1 MKKDLGEHEFGGVST
16 DLKLSLVEGYLQA
29 FTTALKG
36 RFELWYIDAF
46 AGTGERTVKH
56 EKQDGGIGV
65 EPIEAR
71 VERLKGSA
79 RIALE
84 THPGFDRIVFIDANK
99 RHVAALKQLA
109 GDRLGKDVEVVRAK
123 ANEAV
128 MTEIARKDWS
138 GVRAVMFL
146 DPYGM
151 HVDWTTLQ
159 GIASTKAIDVWY
171 LVSLSGLFRQA
182 TKNGRA
188 LSEQKRNAIC
198 RMLGTTEWEAEWYSD
213 SKQVS
218 LFSDSEPERFRVVSV
233 ADIEAYVRTRLRTI
247 FPSVS
252 APLTLRNSQN
262 VPMFSLFFAV
272 SNPEPKAIGL
282 ATKIANH
289 LLKTGSS
296 SQVRLR

>member
-1 MKKDLGEHEFGGVST
+1 LKKELGEHEFGGVST
-16 DLKLSLVEGYLQA
+16 DLKLSLVEGYLRF

-56 EKQDGGIGV
+56 AGHDGGIGF
-65 EPIEAR
+65 EPAEAR

-79 RIALE
+79 RIALD
-84 THPGFDRIVFIDANK
+84 TRPSFDRIVFIDANK
-99 RHVAALKQLA
+99 RHVAALEQLA

-128 MTEIARKDWS
+128 MAEIARKDWS

-182 TKNGRA
+182 TKDGRA

-198 RMLGTTEWEAEWYSD
+198 RMLGTTEWEGEWYGESG
-213 SKQVS
+213 QVS
-218 LFSDSEPERFRVVSV
+218 LFGDIEPERFRIVSV
-233 ADIEAYVRTRLRTI
+233 GQIEAYVRKRLRTI

-289 LLKTGSS
+289 LLKAGSS
-296 SQVRLR
+296 SQVRSK

>member
-1 MKKDLGEHEFGGVST
+1 MTRDIGEHEFGGVST
-16 DLKLSLVEGYLQA
+16 DLKLSLVEGYLRA

-36 RFELWYIDAF
+36 RFDLWYIDAF

-56 EKQDGGIGV
+56 AGHEGGIGV
-65 EPIEAR
+65 APVDAR

-79 RIALE
+79 RIALD
-84 THPGFDRIVFIDANK
+84 TDPAFDRIVFIDANK
-99 RHVAALKQLA
+99 RHVAALTQLA
-109 GDRLGKDVEVVRAK
+109 GSRLGKDVEVVRAK
-123 ANEAV
+123 ANDAV
-128 MTEIARKDWS
+128 MAEIARKNWS

-182 TKNGRA
+182 TKKGRA
-188 LSEQKRNAIC
+188 LSAQKRNAII
-198 RMLGTTEWEAEWYSD
+198 RMLGTTEWEDEWYRESN
-213 SKQVS
+213 QVS
-218 LFSDSEPERFRVVSV
+218 LFAESEPERFRVVSV
-233 ADIEAYVRTRLRTI
+233 PQIEAYVRKRLQTI

-282 ATKIANH
+282 AMKIANH

-296 SQVRLR
+296 SQVRSR

>member
-1 MKKDLGEHEFGGVST
+1 MTRDIGEHEFGGVST
-16 DLKLSLVEGYLQA
+16 DLKLSLVEGYLHA

-36 RFELWYIDAF
+36 RFDLWYIDAF

-56 EKQDGGIGV
+56 AGHEGGIGV
-65 EPIEAR
+65 APVDAR

-79 RIALE
+79 RIALD
-84 THPGFDRIVFIDANK
+84 TDPAFDRIVFIDANK
-99 RHVAALKQLA
+99 RHVAALTQLA
-109 GDRLGKDVEVVRAK
+109 GPRLGKDVEVVRAK
-123 ANEAV
+123 ANDAV
-128 MTEIARKDWS
+128 MAEIARKNWS

-188 LSEQKRNAIC
+188 LSAQKRNAII
-198 RMLGTTEWEAEWYSD
+198 RMLGTTEWEDEWYRESN
-213 SKQVS
+213 QVS
-218 LFSDSEPERFRVVSV
+218 LFGESEPERFRVVSV
-233 ADIEAYVRTRLRTI
+233 PQIEAYVRRRLQTI

-282 ATKIANH
+282 AMKIANH
-289 LLKTGSS
+289 LLKNGSS
-296 SQVRLR
+296 SQVRSR